1 MIDSIGQTGIRGWA
15 CRCNAELGPALELL
29 FVCSDS
35 RVTGGERLGTK
46 PTMRIWRKKADTA
59 PGRRGVARAAL
70 DGAPREELLQEALK
84 ILVQQGHASRI
95 GVWLEAEKEVEAQNE
110 NIAAFH
116 GSVWDHGNRETP
128 QEWAHLS
135 VEPPLP
141 HQVLLRGKTVEQDLS
156 ASFPNPILGLLAG
169 VRHALWVP
177 IARKEQLQGVI
188 LVGSFAK
195 QPAISREDVESVAA
209 ELALALGLEE
219 EQRIAELRKQ
229 DLGVVRYFFTKQS
242 SNTSMETLLCNLVE
256 SCTKAPA
263 IGEGLGASFAVI
275 GVLRHDRKEVSEVF
289 PIEFLWRSGDESWT
303 RAIAREPLASIWR
316 QALES
321 RRVVGSESQTSRA
334 AASVVRIVAFPLES
348 EGQLMGT
355 LVAGLPGNA
364 VSLSTLDRLELRAA
378 LAASALQQRKRKREE
393 MQPADWP
400 NNLLECISEPLLLV
414 DEAGKMTAWSRGAEE
429 LIRPELKTEPAHPAG
444 IPAKTYLPELFR
456 AQDQPHIETWLRA
469 GLHPEADGHGGKYQP
484 FRAKLLTGVEV
495 RLSLA
500 VPAQGQATVVS
511 LEPLAARESTGQAG
525 NAEIELQNVI
535 EWLEEGVVLSDAQDN
550 IRAMNTRFE
559 QIAGLT
565 PQESA
570 KIKTL
575 EELIGR
581 LKNQAAEPE
590 RFAEQWR
597 ELARGIEGGVREE
610 LQMTHPAPRILERA
624 ARPVLDP
631 VGRLLGRVEVYR
643 DLTAQRAFH
652 SKLLQTEKL
661 AALGQLVSGIAHE
674 LSNPL
679 TSILGYAQR
688 ILARQD
694 LPGRTEEV
702 RQIYQEAERA
712 SSILRQLLLN
722 ARETLPERRLVS
734 LNQIVHRAMDLQ
746 RFSLAAE
753 KIRVE
758 VDLDPA
764 LPLVQGDPGNLQ
776 QVLMNLVGNAR
787 QAIEQH
793 GKAGV
798 IQLRTKRIGERRVLL
813 EVADN
818 GPGVPQAIL
827 ARIFDPFF
835 TTKPAGV
842 GTGLGLAIVLS
853 VVREHGGKVNVLSP
867 PQGGAVFQI
876 ELPAAAETA
885 QDDTLAAPFPGW
897 KKLLP
902 EAEEIVVRGKNSAP
916 EHERGNGARVL
927 VVEDEPTVAR
937 LIADVLEDEGMR
949 VEILMDGREALDRA
963 SRQTFDLVICDM
975 KMPGLDGQHFYKS
988 LERSGNPLRKRF
1000 LFVTGDVIAAH
1011 TREFLERNKL
1021 PHVAKPF
1028 RVEELTEKVHG
1039 VLGTTAHRQAPPAQA
1054 ARKTLAR
1061 NG

>member
-1 MIDSIGQTGIRGWA
+1 MSRA
-15 CRCNAELGPALELL
+15 VLG
-29 FVCSDS
+29 
-35 RVTGGERLGTK
+35 
-46 PTMRIWRKKADTA
+46 
-59 PGRRGVARAAL
+59 
-70 DGAPREELLQEALK
+70 GAPRRELLREALNT
-84 ILVQQGHASRI
+84 LVQQRPAGRI
-95 GVWLEAEKEVEAQNE
+95 GVWLEIEQEVAPQNK
-110 NIAAFH
+110 NIA
-116 GSVWDHGNRETP
+116 GLYGMVWDHGNPETP

-141 HQVLLRGKTVEQDLS
+141 HQMLLRGRTVEQDLS
-156 ASFPNPILGLLAG
+156 AFLPNPILGLLAG

-188 LVGSFAK
+188 LVGSFGK
-195 QPAISREDVESVAA
+195 QPSISREHVEAVAA
-209 ELALALGLEE
+209 ELALALGLVE
-219 EQRIAELRKQ
+219 EQRIARLQKE
-229 DLGVVRYFFTKQS
+229 DLGVVRYFLGRQS
-242 SNTSMETLLCNLVE
+242 SDTSAEILLRNLAE
-256 SCTKAPA
+256 SCTEAPA
-263 IGEGLGASFAVI
+263 TGEGLGASFAAI
-275 GVLRHDRKEVSEVF
+275 GALRSDRKEAAEGF
-289 PIEFLWRSGDESWT
+289 PIEFLWRSGDDSWT
-303 RAIAREPLASIWR
+303 RAITREPLASIWR

-321 RRVVGSESQTSRA
+321 RRVIGRESETSRTA
-334 AASVVRIVAFPLES
+334 EAVVRVVAFPLES
-348 EGQLMGT
+348 DGQLLGT

-378 LAASALQQRKRKREE
+378 LAASALQRRKRKRQETRL
-393 MQPADWP
+393 ADWQ
-400 NNLLECISEPLLLV
+400 NNLLEGISDPLLLL
-414 DEAGKMTAWSRGAEE
+414 DEAGKITAVSRGARE
-429 LIRPELKTEPAHPAG
+429 LTGPSLKTPSPHSVD
-444 IPAKTYLPELFR
+444 IPVKTYLPELFR
-456 AQDQPHIETWLRA
+456 AQDHTHIERWLRA
-469 GLHPEADGHGGKYQP
+469 SLAPKTHKHAAKSESI
-484 FRAKLLTGVEV
+484 RAELGNGTCV

-500 VPAQGQATVVS
+500 ASVQGQATVIS
-511 LEPLAARESTGQAG
+511 LEPLAARESTRQAG

-535 EWLEEGVVLSDAQDN
+535 EWLEEGVVLFDAQDN

-565 PQESA
+565 PQESG

-575 EELIGR
+575 ESLIER
-581 LKNQAAEPE
+581 LKGHAAEPE
-590 RFAEQWR
+590 RFTEIWR

-610 LQMTHPAPRILERA
+610 LQMTYPAPRVLERA

-631 VGRLLGRVEVYR
+631 SGRLLGRVEVYR

-661 AALGQLVSGIAHE
+661 AALGQMVGGIAHE

-679 TSILGYAQR
+679 TSIHGYAQR
-688 ILARQD
+688 ILARRD

-712 SSILRQLLLN
+712 STILRQLLLN
-722 ARETLPERRLVS
+722 ARETLPERRPVS
-734 LNQIVHRAMDLQ
+734 LNQIVQRTMDLQ

-758 VDLDPA
+758 MDIDPA
-764 LPLVQGDPGNLQ
+764 LPLVQGDPGLLQ

-885 QDDTLAAPFPGW
+885 EDAAAGPPFPGW
-897 KKLLP
+897 RNLLP
-902 EAEEIVVRGKNSAP
+902 KAAEIAACANKFESRR
-916 EHERGNGARVL
+916 EQGNGTRVL

-937 LIADVLEDEGMR
+937 LIADVLEDEGMQ
-949 VEILMDGREALDRA
+949 VDVLMDGREALERA
-963 SRQTFDLVICDM
+963 ARQTFDLVICDM

-988 LERSGNPLRKRF
+988 LERSGNPLRRRF
-1000 LFVTGDVIAAH
+1000 LFVTGDVIATH
-1011 TREFLERNKL
+1011 TREFLERHHI

-1028 RVEELTEKVHG
+1028 RVEELTEKVRG
-1039 VLGTTAHRQAPPAQA
+1039 VLATPAHAQRPPSEA
-1054 ARKTLAR
+1054 ATKSATR